1 MGSQEGN
8 CTCCCKK
15 PSVVERT
22 FLHVSRGQFQLTM
35 NSNSPGNNERTPATS
50 DDSDVAQLRAQ
61 LAERERQL
69 RDLQAQVKEG
79 DRRIE
84 DFLATVAHEL
94 RNPLAPV
101 RNAIH
106 ILRVLDP
113 SAPEAAQ
120 AQDIIERQVEQM
132 TRIVDDMLDLSRIAR
147 GQVVLHKEQVDLAE
161 IIDAAAETSH
171 SLIETRRH
179 TLDIALPPHTII
191 LDADFGRLAQ
201 VFANL
206 LNNAAKYTNHGGQIS
221 VVARLDGDQVEVTVR
236 DNGMGIATDRLPH
249 VFEMRPQSAADGE
262 AAQPGLGIGLAL
274 VRHLLALHGG
284 EITAHS
290 DGVGSGSEFRVRLP
304 VALVKEQVEPTI
316 DSGMLDDIETSAAPP
331 VRVLLAEDDE
341 DSAMSLALLLE
352 HYGCTTRVVHD
363 GLTALQVGAE
373 FHPQVV
379 LLDIGMPGIDGWE
392 TCRRMRKEPWGQK
405 ALAIA
410 LTGWGQDE
418 DRRRTM
424 EAGFDHHLVKPV
436 RVTSLL
442 DVFAGRATVNAS

>member
-1 MGSQEGN
+1 M
-8 CTCCCKK
+8 T
-15 PSVVERT
+15 
-22 FLHVSRGQFQLTM
+22 
-35 NSNSPGNNERTPATS
+35 SNTAGADSGANTPGGETS
-50 DDSDVAQLRAQ
+50 DVNQLRAQ

-120 AQDIIERQVEQM
+120 AHDIIERQVEQM

-147 GQVVLHKEQVDLAE
+147 GQVVLHKEHFDLASV
-161 IIDAAAETSH
+161 IDAAIETSQA
-171 SLIETRRH
+171 LIETRRH
-179 TLDIALPPHTII
+179 TLDVALPSQTIM

-206 LNNAAKYTNHGGQIS
+206 LNNAARYTSHAGQIS
-221 VVARLDGDQVEVTVR
+221 IIARLDGDQVEVAVR
-236 DNGMGIATDRLPH
+236 DNGMGIATGRLPH
-249 VFEMRPQSAADGE
+249 VFEMRPQNATDGE
-262 AAQPGLGIGLAL
+262 SAQAGLGIGLAL
-274 VRHLLALHGG
+274 VRHLLTLHGG

-290 DGVGSGSEFRVRLP
+290 EGVGNGSEFRVRLP
-304 VALVKEQVEPTI
+304 VIGVEEPL
-316 DSGMLDDIETSAAPP
+316 DPVDDDDMVDDIDTSPAPP

-442 DVFAGRATVNAS
+442 DVFAGRATVSAS

>member
-35 NSNSPGNNERTPATS
+35 NSNSQGNNEHSPGTS
-50 DDSDVAQLRAQ
+50 DSDVAQLRAQ

-69 RDLQAQVKEG
+69 QDLQAQVKEG

-161 IIDAAAETSH
+161 IIDAAVETSH

-221 VVARLDGDQVEVTVR
+221 VVARLDGD
-236 DNGMGIATDRLPH
+236 
-249 VFEMRPQSAADGE
+249 
-262 AAQPGLGIGLAL
+262 
-274 VRHLLALHGG
+274 RHLLALHGG

-304 VALVKEQVEPTI
+304 VALVKEVVEPTI

-442 DVFAGRATVNAS
+442 DVFAGRATVNAG

>member
-1 MGSQEGN
+1 MRLAGNDILSENVGAAEPCLTSINADMNKSQESAVPTHSQGAG
-8 CTCCCKK
+8 TDAAELQTLEDARRRVQELQQQLK
-15 PSVVERT
+15 ER
-22 FLHVSRGQFQLTM
+22 
-35 NSNSPGNNERTPATS
+35 
-50 DDSDVAQLRAQ
+50 
-61 LAERERQL
+61 
-69 RDLQAQVKEG
+69 

-106 ILRVLDP
+106 ILRVLEP
-113 SAPEAAQ
+113 SAPETEQ
-120 AQDIIERQVEQM
+120 AYEIIERQVEQM

-147 GQVVLHKEQVDLAE
+147 GQVTMHKEDVDLASIVDAAVE
-161 IIDAAAETSH
+161 STQSVIDA
-171 SLIETRRH
+171 RRH
-179 TLDIALPPHTII
+179 TLDVALPPQTII
-191 LDADFGRLAQ
+191 LQADFTRLAQ
-201 VFANL
+201 VFSTL
-206 LNNAAKYTNHGGQIS
+206 LGNAAKYTNHGGQIS
-221 VVARLDGDQVEVTVR
+221 IVARLDEDENEIEVAVR
-236 DNGMGIATDRLPH
+236 DDGVGIAPERLEH
-249 VFEMRPQSAADGE
+249 VFEMRPQDDDSLE
-262 AAQPGLGIGLAL
+262 SRPGLGIGLAL
-274 VRHLLALHGG
+274 SKQLLALHGG
-284 EITAHS
+284 TITAHS
-290 DGVGSGSEFRVRLP
+290 EGAGSGSEFRVRLP
-304 VALVKEQVEPTI
+304 VHAVLEEATPTD
-316 DSGMLDDIETSAAPP
+316 DSGIMDDLDTSPAPT

-392 TCRRMRKEPWGQK
+392 TCRRMRKEPWGRK

-418 DRRRTM
+418 DKRRTM

-442 DVFAGRATVNAS
+442 DVFAGRATVNA

>member
-1 MGSQEGN
+1 MN
-8 CTCCCKK
+8 
-15 PSVVERT
+15 
-22 FLHVSRGQFQLTM
+22 M
-35 NSNSPGNNERTPATS
+35 NSNSSGPGESRPGEAGGE
-50 DDSDVAQLRAQ
+50 VAQLRSRLAD
-61 LAERERQL
+61 AERRLEE
-69 RDLQAQVKEG
+69 LQSHMKEG

-113 SAPEAAQ
+113 SAPEATQ

-147 GQVVLHKEQVDLAE
+147 GQVVLHREPVDLTSV
-161 IIDAAAETSH
+161 IDAAVETSQA
-171 SLIETRRH
+171 LIETRRH
-179 TLDIALPPHTII
+179 TLDIVLPQQTVV

-221 VVARLDGDQVEVTVR
+221 IIARLDDDDFVDVSVR
-236 DNGMGIATDRLPH
+236 DNGIGIAPNDLPH
-249 VFEMRPQSAADGE
+249 VFEMRPHSTGDVETARA
-262 AAQPGLGIGLAL
+262 GLGIGLAL
-274 VRHLLALHGG
+274 VKHLLALHGA

-290 DGVGSGSEFRVRLP
+290 EGTGTGSEFRVRLP
-304 VALVKEQVEPTI
+304 VSAVQDETAPAV
-316 DSGMLDDIETSAAPP
+316 DSGLLDEIDTSPAPA

-392 TCRRMRKEPWGQK
+392 TCRRMRKEPWGRK

-442 DVFAGRATVNAS
+442 DVFAGRATVNAG